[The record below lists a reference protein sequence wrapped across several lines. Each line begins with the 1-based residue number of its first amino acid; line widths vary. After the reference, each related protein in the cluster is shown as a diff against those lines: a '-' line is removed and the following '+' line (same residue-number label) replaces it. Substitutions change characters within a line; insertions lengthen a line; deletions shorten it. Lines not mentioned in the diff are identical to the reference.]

1 LALLRQYNDW
11 RQSIQGVWMQIS
23 VVRKRITW
31 LLNAAA
37 VLLVVVLVSVCLGLI
52 LSEAGDTSGGEA
64 VRGLTYVALTVF
76 AIDVLTLLGHLTL
89 AVLILLDR
97 TDSVEQPV
105 GEISD
110 SDLKSSS

>member
-1 LALLRQYNDW
+1 
-11 RQSIQGVWMQIS
+11 MQIS

-52 LSEAGDTSGGEA
+52 LSAAGDTSSVDA

-76 AIDVLTLLGHLTL
+76 AIDVLALLGHLTL

-97 TDSVEQPV
+97 VDSVEQPA
-105 GEISD
+105 GGIIDSD
-110 SDLKSSS
+110 SKSSS

>member
-1 LALLRQYNDW
+1 
-11 RQSIQGVWMQIS
+11 MQIS

-52 LSEAGDTSGGEA
+52 LYEAGDTSGGEA